1 MARKGAEVARKEEP
15 SQKEPAQK
23 EPGRKGAETA
33 EASGP
38 ARIDRR
44 TKNLTNRLQPGD
56 IAIIDHEDLDRLA
69 AEGLLQQRVA
79 GVVNVARSLSGRY
92 PNVGPLLVAAA
103 GIPLLDGVGPEVME
117 RVAEGQRVRIQ
128 GDEVWLDGTVVGK
141 GIRQDLQSLERD
153 YEASKQAVGDELER
167 FASNTLEYMQQEHHL
182 AFDTPDVP
190 DLVVDIKDRHVLVVV
205 RGNDYREDL
214 ATLRSYVREM
224 CPVLVAVDGGA
235 DALLEY
241 GFRPHVIIGD
251 FDSVSN
257 DALHSGAQLVVHAY
271 PGGEAPGAARLDALG
286 LAYTTFEA
294 GGMSEDVA
302 MLLAYEKGAKL
313 IVAVGSHGSMVEF
326 LAKGRSGMASTFI
339 TRLKVGQLLVDAK
352 GVSQLYHSRLR
363 KRDVLLF
370 FMAVTL
376 CFVVVGVAFVP
387 RVYFESVWLL
397 LQEVLR
403 SITR

>member
-1 MARKGAEVARKEEP
+1 MARKGTDVTHDDPAGNGPARNGP
-15 SQKEPAQK
+15 VRNGAEPAV
-23 EPGRKGAETA
+23 T
-33 EASGP
+33 SGP

-44 TKNLTNRLQPGD
+44 TKNLTSRLQPGD
-56 IAIIDHEDLDRLA
+56 VAIIDHEDLDRLA
-69 AEGLLQQRVA
+69 AEGLLQQRVGA
-79 GVVNVARSLSGRY
+79 VVNVAQSLSGRY

-117 RVAEGQRVRIQ
+117 RVAEGEQVRVQ
-128 GDEVWLDGTVVGK
+128 GEEIWLGGVVVGR
-141 GIRQDLQSLERD
+141 GVRQDLHSLERD
-153 YEASKQAVGDELER
+153 YEAAKRAVGDELER
-167 FASNTLEYMQQEHHL
+167 FASNTLEYMQREHHL
-182 AFDTPDVP
+182 AFATPDVP
-190 DLVVDIKDRHVLVVV
+190 DLDVDVKGRHVLVVV

-224 CPVLVAVDGGA
+224 HPVLVAVDGGA
-235 DALLEY
+235 DALLDF

-251 FDSVSN
+251 FDSVSTG
-257 DALHSGAQLVVHAY
+257 ALHSGAQLVVHAY

-302 MLLAYEKGAKL
+302 MLLAYEKGAQL
-313 IVAVGSHGSMVEF
+313 IVAVGAHGSMVEF

-352 GVSQLYHSRLR
+352 GVSQLYQNRLR

-370 FMAVTL
+370 LLAVTL
-376 CFVVVGVAFVP
+376 CFVVVGIAFVP

-397 LQEVLR
+397 LREVLR
-403 SITR
+403 SITH